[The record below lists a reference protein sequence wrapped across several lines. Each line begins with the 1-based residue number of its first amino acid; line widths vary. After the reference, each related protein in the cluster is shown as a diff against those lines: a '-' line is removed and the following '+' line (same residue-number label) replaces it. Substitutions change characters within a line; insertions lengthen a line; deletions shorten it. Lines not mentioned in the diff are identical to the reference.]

1 MNKRIEAGFKKVKL
15 FWDAYKMI
23 IGVVALFGSLG
34 LGGYAAYDD
43 EAEPEAKPEPVTVDK
58 VDELKIIHIK
68 PEYALKG
75 HTHPPVQHPEPIV
88 PEVDYEPMI
97 NRAVEAHARKHD
109 PRGLG
114 H

>member
-23 IGVVALFGSLG
+23 IGLVAVLTSLG
-34 LGGYAAYDD
+34 IGGYAAYDEV
-43 EAEPEAKPEPVTVDK
+43 EAIPEPVEVDT
-58 VDELKIIHIK
+58 VDELKIIHIN

-75 HTHPPVQHPEPIV
+75 HTHPPVQQPEPIV
-88 PEVDYEPMI
+88 PEIDYKPMI
-97 NRAVEAHARKHD
+97 NRAVEAFARKHD
-109 PRGLG
+109 PQGLG